1 MRAASFRVSD
11 RRSTLPSS
19 TSNKVMTAAVSTPK
33 VVDKW
38 EFRQLLSDPA
48 EYQQNGNDGTGS
60 DNRSKASSIPI
71 FYQKVNSLKC

>member
-48 EYQQNGNDGTGS
+48 EFQHNGHDGTGN
-60 DNRSKASSIPI
+60 DTKSKGSNIPI
-71 FYQKVNSLKC
+71 FYQKVKSPKC